1 MPVCRVPVH
10 SQPLSWMIEKGIR
23 VIKVLYLPFQP
34 SAAHLQLPHFSCSG
48 PWAILHHILVLFKL
62 QLTSLSLTYQGNSYL
77 RPSPNP
83 ILSAKLPEPLDEFL
97 SLSLPFI
104 HTFLSISITAAIK
117 DGGLLKT
124 KIMSFSSSI
133 STALIYICVC
143 IYICKCIDI
152 YLNIYISLYSH
163 IYVKY
168 NTQI

>member
-1 MPVCRVPVH
+1 M
-10 SQPLSWMIEKGIR
+10 
-23 VIKVLYLPFQP
+23 
-34 SAAHLQLPHFSCSG
+34 
-48 PWAILHHILVLFKL
+48 LFKL

-133 STALIYICVC
+133 STALIYICVWGSRGSAGE
-143 IYICKCIDI
+143 YQADERAGVVG
-152 YLNIYISLYSH
+152 LSSR
-163 IYVKY
+163 VSG
-168 NTQI
+168 